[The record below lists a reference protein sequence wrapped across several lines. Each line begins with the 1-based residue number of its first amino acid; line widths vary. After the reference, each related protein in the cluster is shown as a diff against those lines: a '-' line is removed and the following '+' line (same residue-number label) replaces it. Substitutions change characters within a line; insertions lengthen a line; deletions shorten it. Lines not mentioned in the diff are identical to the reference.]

1 MNEDVG
7 TGSAGVGDETEALL
21 VVEPF
26 DYSLGHAGEAGFDAI
41 LCAHRCVWGRGW
53 NWSIAYWNA
62 VADAAMMGSDEA
74 AFRPQAE
81 RPKTNSQ
88 VIILQVFKLDKGP
101 GVSP

>member
-1 MNEDVG
+1 MNEDIG

-26 DYSLGHAGEAGFDAI
+26 DYSLGHADEAGFDAI
-41 LCAHRCVWGRGW
+41 LCAQRCVWGRGW
-53 NWSIAYWNA
+53 NWSIAYWKA
-62 VADAAMMGSDEA
+62 LADAAMMVPVEA
-74 AFRPQAE
+74 AFRPQPE

-88 VIILQVFKLDKGP
+88 VIILQVLKLDKGP